1 MSAVSAADVKKL
13 RDITGAGMMDCK
25 KALEEAAGNM
35 DAAIDYLRKKG
46 AKVAELR
53 AGRDAN
59 EGCVI
64 IKTNAENTFAVMLQM
79 GCETDFVS
87 KNEAF
92 VEFTSSVAE
101 VALNN
106 KIPTKDMLLAAD
118 LGGVSI
124 QERIAEKVGV
134 IGENISIQNYS
145 CIEGAQ
151 VAFYNHNNRAGA
163 IIAFDKASENIAVLG
178 KDLAMQ
184 ITAMKPVAVDES
196 SVTEEQKSREK
207 AIAREKAIEEGK
219 PENILEKIA
228 EGALNK
234 FYKEFTLLKQEYI
247 KDNKKTIEQV
257 IKETDKDVKVLG
269 FNRVELGSK

>member
-1 MSAVSAADVKKL
+1 MSAISAADVKKL

-25 KALEEAAGNM
+25 KALEEASGNM

-59 EGCVI
+59 EGCII
-64 IKTNAENTFAVMLQM
+64 IKTNAENTFGVMLQM

-87 KNEAF
+87 KNEGF
-92 VEFTSSVAE
+92 IEFTNSVTD
-101 VALNN
+101 VAIQG
-106 KIPTKDMLLAAD
+106 KITTTEALLSAD
-118 LGGVSI
+118 LGGVSV

-134 IGENISIQNYS
+134 IGENISIQNF
-145 CIEGAQ
+145 CAIEGAQ
-151 VAFYNHNNRAGA
+151 VSFYNHNNRSGA
-163 IIAFDKASENIAVLG
+163 IIAMSKAGEEIADLG
-178 KDLAMQ
+178 KSLAMQ

-196 SVTEEQKSREK
+196 SVTEEQKEREK

-219 PENILEKIA
+219 PENILDKIA

-257 IKETDKDVKVLG
+257 IKETDKEVSVLG
-269 FNRVELGSK
+269 FYRAELGSK

>member
-1 MSAVSAADVKKL
+1 MSAISAADVKKL

-25 KALEEAAGNM
+25 KALEEASGNM
-35 DAAIDYLRKKG
+35 DGAIDYLRKKG

-59 EGCVI
+59 EGCII
-64 IKTNAENTFAVMLQM
+64 IKTNADASFGVMLQM

-87 KNEAF
+87 KNDGF
-92 VEFTSSVAE
+92 VEFTNSVADIA
-101 VALNN
+101 VSG
-106 KIPTKDMLLAAD
+106 KITSTDALLAAD
-118 LGGVSI
+118 LGGISV

-134 IGENISIQNYS
+134 IGENISIQS
-145 CIEGAQ
+145 FAAIEGPQ
-151 VAFYNHNNRAGA
+151 VSFYNHNNRAGA
-163 IIAFDKASENIAVLG
+163 IIALSKASEELSDLG
-178 KDLAMQ
+178 KSLAMQ

-196 SVTEEQKSREK
+196 SVTEEQKDREK

-257 IKETDKDVKVLG
+257 IKETDKEVSVLG
-269 FNRVELGSK
+269 FFRAELGSK

>member
-1 MSAVSAADVKKL
+1 MSAISAADVKKL

-59 EGCVI
+59 EGCI
-64 IKTNAENTFAVMLQM
+64 IILTNPNNTVGVMVQM

-87 KNEAF
+87 KNDSF
-92 VEFTSSVAE
+92 VDFTKSVAS

-106 KIPTKDMLLAAD
+106 NCKTTEDLLAAD
-118 LGGVSI
+118 LDGLSV
-124 QERIAEKVGV
+124 QDRIAEKVGV
-134 IGENISIQNYS
+134 IGENISIQSYHI
-145 CIEGAQ
+145 IEGEC
-151 VAFYNHNNRAGA
+151 VSFYNHNNRAGA
-163 IIAFDKASENIAVLG
+163 IVAMNKASESIHTLG

-196 SVTEEQKSREK
+196 SVTEEQKLREK
-207 AIAREKAIEEGK
+207 EIAREKAIEEGK
-219 PENILEKIA
+219 PENILDKIS

-257 IKETDKDVKVLG
+257 VKETDKDVKVLG
-269 FNRVELGSK
+269 FFRAELGSK